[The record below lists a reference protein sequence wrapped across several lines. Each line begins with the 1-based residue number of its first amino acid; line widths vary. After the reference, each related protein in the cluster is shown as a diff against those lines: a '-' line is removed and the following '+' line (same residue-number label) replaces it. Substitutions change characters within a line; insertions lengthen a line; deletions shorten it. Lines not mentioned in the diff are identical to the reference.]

1 MLEVVCVERAVSQ
14 RLVRQH
20 IVVIDHDLEV
30 IALGSQ
36 RVLDLLENFSVRGGG
51 SADLQRFELAVG
63 GSGGIGGSI
72 VVVGS
77 GFALGSAADKRGD
90 EQQSGKNDCKYLF
103 HDKISFI

>member
-36 RVLDLLENFSVRGGG
+36 RVLDLLEDLGGVPIQPFQISELNEQAAPFG
-51 SADLQRFELAVG
+51 FTFE
-63 GSGGIGGSI
+63 
-72 VVVGS
+72 
-77 GFALGSAADKRGD
+77 
-90 EQQSGKNDCKYLF
+90 EYL
-103 HDKISFI
+103 